1 MPYQRLRQGVAVE
14 MFAHDITGRIPNREQ
29 DTLALMVTCPVGV
42 RLAEISE
49 RDGPI
54 NCREDLR

>member
-1 MPYQRLRQGVAVE
+1 

-54 NCREDLR
+54 DCREDLR